1 MVYNQLVIFL
11 SCREEMKMREK
22 LFAFLL
28 VLSLAAMSQVTFS
41 QEPGKPS
48 RQMSIDAFSKG
59 DYEQAYKGFSQLLLN
74 YPKDPLYKYY
84 SAVSLVKMNRQ
95 PADAQKMLEQAL
107 AVPVKT
113 LPADALFYLGRARQM
128 QGDFSGAE
136 EAYKAFSS
144 KAGKKAA
151 KELDLDQY
159 LRESKMGVGKIAA
172 NESIQSTSVVGDNSK
187 QVIAEAKKTE
197 SPVRQAEKL
206 PKEVDKNMQNTLN
219 QQYKADSLNSIA
231 SEKKKQTVLPIPESE
246 QKNLNVSNDV
256 QVKSNEPVIEK
267 KDDKEGPVSRSVIE
281 SAETR
286 ESVSQDTDMTDLSST
301 LKQAGV
307 FSVFEILPKPV
318 TNTKEKIEINPS
330 VPEGLIYRIQI
341 AVFKNPVGL
350 AYFKGITPIY
360 GFKLS
365 GSAVTT
371 YYAGMF
377 RRIDDASRAA
387 NAVKANGFKDAFV
400 VGIFGGK
407 PVSADRAA
415 VLQKEWG
422 NKPLFNVTRT
432 DRVAENDTIPPT
444 LVFRVEVMKSLKPLK
459 EDVTE
464 NLRKLSGNHGMD
476 IVTLNDG
483 STTYLVGN
491 FITFESADQY
501 AALLVR
507 NGYRDAH
514 VVAWLGQK
522 EIDVDTARKLFEN
535 LK

>member
-1 MVYNQLVIFL
+1 
-11 SCREEMKMREK
+11 MREK
-22 LFAFLL
+22 LFAFLV
-28 VLSLAAMSQVTFS
+28 VLSLAVISQTTFS

-48 RQMSIDAFSKG
+48 RQMSINAFSKG
-59 DYEQAYKGFSQLLLN
+59 DYEQAYKGFSQLLQN

-84 SAVSLVKMNRQ
+84 SAVSLVKMSRQ
-95 PADAQKMLEQAL
+95 PSDAQRLLEQAL

-113 LPADALFYLGRARQM
+113 LPDDALFYLGRARQM

-159 LRESKMGVGKIAA
+159 RRESKMGVGKIAA
-172 NESIQSTSVVGDNSK
+172 NESIQSKPVVADDSK
-187 QVIAEAKKTE
+187 QSVAEAKKTE
-197 SPVRQAEKL
+197 PPVRQTEKL
-206 PKEVDKNMQNTLN
+206 PQNVDKNMQNTLN

-231 SEKKKQTVLPIPESE
+231 SEKKKQTVHPTTESE
-246 QKNLNVSNDV
+246 QKNPNFSNAAETV
-256 QVKSNEPVIEK
+256 QNTQVKSNPPVIEK
-267 KDDKEGPVSRSVIE
+267 KDDKEGSGSTTVLE
-281 SAETR
+281 SPEIQK
-286 ESVSQDTDMTDLSST
+286 SVSQDTDRNVQSST

-341 AVFKNPVGL
+341 AVFKNPVGQ

-377 RRIDDASRAA
+377 RKMDDASKAA

-407 PVSADRAA
+407 PVSSDRAA
-415 VLQKEWG
+415 VLEKEWG

-432 DRVAENDTIPPT
+432 DRVVENDTIPPT

-464 NLRKLSGNHGMD
+464 NLRRLSGNHGMD

-507 NGYRDAH
+507 NGYREAH